1 VDFNGMLEDLSKAPE
16 NSVIV
21 LHMAAHNPT
30 GCDLTQEQ
38 LTLVADVMEVC
49 LSYITNILENSVITP
64 VVLSLFLFTDK

>member
-38 LTLVADVMEVC
+38 LALVADVMEVC
-49 LSYITNILENSVITP
+49 LSYVTNILENSVTP
-64 VVLSLFLFTDK
+64 VVHSFLFTGK